1 MAAAIAIIM
10 TANCSS
16 ARLHACA
23 AMLEHIALSRLL
35 QLASPLLPVGAYSYS
50 QGLEWAIE
58 SGTVHDAD
66 SAQNWINDALALY
79 LARFELPLLWRL
91 SLAWETDDEAALTYW
106 NNYFCAGRET
116 AESRA
121 ETLQMGYSLVR
132 LLKELDGFNADIM
145 RQLTRITP
153 ATFPLAYAC
162 ATSVWRIPVTAG
174 VQAYAWSWAE
184 NQVSAAMKTI
194 PLGQVAG
201 QRMLLTLGARI
212 PATVQM
218 AGELAD
224 DELSNFA
231 PALTL
236 AGCQHETQYS
246 RLFRS

>member
-1 MAAAIAIIM
+1 
-10 TANCSS
+10 
-16 ARLHACA
+16 
-23 AMLEHIALSRLL
+23 MLEHIALSRLL

-58 SGTVHDAD
+58 SGTVHDAE
-66 SAQNWINDALALY
+66 SAQNWINDALELY
-79 LARFELPLLWRL
+79 LGRFELPVLWRL
-91 SLAWETDDEAALTYW
+91 HLAWQADDVTALAYW
-106 NNYFCAGRET
+106 NQYFCAGRET

-132 LLKELDGFNADIM
+132 LLKELDGFNADI
-145 RQLTRITP
+145 THFP
-153 ATFPLAYAC
+153 VVTFPLAYAC
-162 ATSVWRIPVTAG
+162 AASQWHIPITAS

-201 QRMLLTLGARI
+201 QRMLLALGAYL
-212 PATVQM
+212 PAAVQ
-218 AGELAD
+218 AASELKD